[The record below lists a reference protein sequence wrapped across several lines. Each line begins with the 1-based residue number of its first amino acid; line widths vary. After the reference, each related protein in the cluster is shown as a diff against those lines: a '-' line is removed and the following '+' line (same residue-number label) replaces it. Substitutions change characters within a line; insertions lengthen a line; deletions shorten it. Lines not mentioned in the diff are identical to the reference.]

1 MTWFWKKTP
10 QQDTGVVQEPVDAG
24 EQDADTG
31 RHDADRGQ
39 QASTGLQGSTGAIVA
54 NGDVIDSVA
63 YSVHAEGIASVAAGG
78 SIHGSVTIRT
88 TVLPASAVRDAAD
101 TEARGVVSLRARKHT
116 FTGRTAELAE
126 VRAELA
132 RGTGTPAVVVHG
144 LGGVGK
150 TELALQYA
158 HLHSESYD
166 LVWWIDSAAP
176 GATEAALAAIAERLS
191 PHWTGTEPSLSARA
205 AWARAWLQQH
215 DRWLLV
221 HNNVEEPALLG
232 DLLGSLPRGH
242 HLITSRYATGWQRQV
257 RFVGLSVLPRT
268 DSVALI
274 GSWVPFASPK
284 EEWHAGQL
292 AGELGDLPLALEQAG
307 AYMDQTMTSIEA
319 YRSSLHEFLDEAA
332 LDHARDEQTVAGVW
346 ALTLTAL
353 AESNPLSIELL
364 HTLAWLDPDGLPRE
378 LLADLTAGP
387 VQMRTALGLLR
398 AYSMVTLSLE
408 EVTVHRLVQ
417 KVLRDRATRE
427 ATTRATADGPPPAP
441 RGREAAERILLA
453 AVYPNGPEK
462 KPDTVQLARL
472 AAHATALSTTDPGTY
487 HPGPA
492 QLFTDTAL
500 HLHERGQTVR
510 ALPLFEAYARQA
522 ADGFGADHPFTL
534 NARGSVVTSLM
545 AAGRLEAAA
554 DLLEELVE
562 RATRVLGRGDLIT
575 LHIRASLA
583 EVHLARGQLQRAED
597 GFAAAVADST
607 AHLGPDH
614 PRTLTLRNRLAT
626 TYENGHQFDR
636 AIEIYEDLL
645 RHEHGGLVQWKQEYS
660 APLQLNAAT
669 VRNNLAGAYEG
680 AGRSAEAI
688 ATYRKALADTVR
700 QVGADHPKALE
711 CLSNLGYALDAAEQR
726 EEASRIYRKV
736 AEKRVRILGEDHPD
750 TLRSQSNLAYMLFK
764 TGEQEAGLEL
774 CRRTLV
780 QREQILGV
788 LHADTLANRNLLASA
803 YDLTGDLTTAA
814 ELFETTL
821 QQRREVLGSRH
832 PDTLS
837 TLSGYATCLMRA
849 GNAPGAVALLE
860 EALATQEELSEP
872 EGIAAMTYRHNL
884 ATALRDT
891 GAFDRSEELFT
902 TVLEQR
908 TRRLGA
914 DHPDTL
920 ISSGSLARLYQLTGD
935 LDRAVPLY
943 ESALTGLTATF
954 GTDHWTTRAL
964 ADYLAEARTA

>member
-1 MTWFWKKTP
+1 MTI
-10 QQDTGVVQEPVDAG
+10 Q
-24 EQDADTG
+24 
-31 RHDADRGQ
+31 
-39 QASTGLQGSTGAIVA
+39 
-54 NGDVIDSVA
+54 
-63 YSVHAEGIASVAAGG
+63 
-78 SIHGSVTIRT
+78 T

-101 TEARGVVSLRARKHT
+101 TEARGVVYLRAPKNT
-116 FTGRTAELAE
+116 FTGRKAELAE

-132 RGTGTPAVVVHG
+132 RSTGAPAVVLHG

-166 LVWWIDSAAP
+166 LIWWIDSAVP
-176 GATEAALAAIAERLS
+176 GATDAALAAIAEQLS
-191 PHWTGTEPSLSARA
+191 PHWTGTKPSLSAQA

-221 HNNVEEPALLG
+221 HNNVENPALLG
-232 DLLGSLPRGH
+232 DILGSLRRGH
-242 HLITSRYATGWQRQV
+242 HLITSRYTTGWQSRV
-257 RFVGLSVLPRT
+257 RLVGLSVLPRT

-274 GSWVPFASPK
+274 GSWVPFASPE

-292 AGELGDLPLALEQAG
+292 ARELGDLPLALEQAG
-307 AYMDQTMTSIEA
+307 AYMNQTMTSVEE

-332 LDHARDEQTVAGVW
+332 LDHAGNEQTVAGVW

-353 AESNPLSIELL
+353 AESNPLAVELL
-364 HTLAWLDPDGLPRE
+364 HTLAWLGPDGLPRE
-378 LLADLTAGP
+378 LLAELTASP
-387 VQMRTALGLLR
+387 VRITTALGLLH
-398 AYSMVTLSLE
+398 AYSMVTLSPE

-427 ATTRATADGPPPAP
+427 AAARATADGPPPAS

-453 AVYPNGPEK
+453 AAYPNGPEED
-462 KPDTVQLARL
+462 PDTVQLARL

-487 HPGPA
+487 RPGPSR
-492 QLFTDTAL
+492 LFADTARDL
-500 HLHERGQTVR
+500 CERGQTVQ
-510 ALPLFEAYARQA
+510 ALPLLEAYARQTA
-522 ADGFGADHPFTL
+522 GCFGADHPFTL
-534 NARGSVVTSLM
+534 NARGAVVTSLM
-545 AAGRLEAAA
+545 AAGRLEPAA
-554 DLLEELVE
+554 DLLEELME
-562 RATRVLGRGDLIT
+562 RATRVLGGGDLIT

-583 EVHLARGQLQRAED
+583 EVHLARGQLQLAED
-597 GFAAAVADST
+597 EFAAAAADST

-626 TYENGHQFDR
+626 TYEKGHQFDR
-636 AIEIYEDLL
+636 AIEIYQDLL
-645 RHEHGGLVQWKQEYS
+645 RHEHGGLTHWKQQYS
-660 APLQLNAAT
+660 TPLQLNAAT
-669 VRNNLAGAYEG
+669 IRNNLAGAYVG

-688 ATYRKALADTVR
+688 AAYREALADMVDR
-700 QVGADHPKALE
+700 VGADHPSTLE
-711 CLSNLGYALDAAEQR
+711 CLGNLGYALDAAEQR
-726 EEASRIYRKV
+726 EEASRIYREV

-750 TLRSQSNLAYMLFK
+750 TLLSQSNLAYMLLK
-764 TGEQEAGLEL
+764 TGEPEAGLEL
-774 CRRTLV
+774 CRKTLV
-780 QREQILGV
+780 QREQILGM
-788 LHADTLANRNLLASA
+788 LHAATLANRKLLASA
-803 YDLTGDLTTAA
+803 YDWIGDLTTAA

-821 QQRREVLGSRH
+821 QQHREALGSRH
-832 PDTLS
+832 PETLS
-837 TLSGYATCLMRA
+837 TLSGYAICLIQA
-849 GNAPGAVALLE
+849 GDAPGAVPLLE
-860 EALATQEELSEP
+860 EALAAQEELSDP

-920 ISSGSLARLYQLTGD
+920 ISIGGLARLYQLTGD

-954 GTDHWTTRAL
+954 GTDHWTTRTL
-964 ADYLAEARTA
+964 AGYLAEARTA

>member
-1 MTWFWKKTP
+1 MTI
-10 QQDTGVVQEPVDAG
+10 Q
-24 EQDADTG
+24 
-31 RHDADRGQ
+31 
-39 QASTGLQGSTGAIVA
+39 
-54 NGDVIDSVA
+54 
-63 YSVHAEGIASVAAGG
+63 
-78 SIHGSVTIRT
+78 T

-101 TEARGVVSLRARKHT
+101 TEARGVVSLRAPKHS
-116 FTGRTAELAE
+116 FTGRRAELAE
-126 VRAELA
+126 VRAELTRSA
-132 RGTGTPAVVVHG
+132 GTAAVVLHG

-166 LVWWIDSAAP
+166 LIWWIDSALP
-176 GATEAALAAIAERLS
+176 GATEAALAAIAEQLS
-191 PHWTGTEPSLSARA
+191 PHWTGTKPALPARA
-205 AWARAWLQQH
+205 AWARSWLQQH
-215 DRWLLV
+215 DRWLLI
-221 HNNVEEPALLG
+221 HNNMEEPALLG
-232 DLLGSLPRGH
+232 DLLGKLPRGH

-257 RFVGLSVLPRT
+257 RLVGLGVLPRT

-274 GSWVPFASPK
+274 GSWVPFASPR

-307 AYMDQTMTSIEA
+307 AYMNQTMTSVEE

-332 LDHARDEQTVAGVW
+332 LDHAGDEQTVAGVW

-353 AESNPLSIELL
+353 AESNPLCIELL

-387 VQMRTALGLLR
+387 VQTKTALGLLH

-408 EVTVHRLVQ
+408 EVSVHRLVQ
-417 KVLRDRATRE
+417 KVLRDRAARE
-427 ATTRATADGPPPAP
+427 AAARATAEGPPPAS
-441 RGREAAERILLA
+441 RGRQAAERILLA
-453 AVYPNGPEK
+453 AVYPNGPEED
-462 KPDTVQLARL
+462 PDTVQLARL

-487 HPGPA
+487 HLGPSR
-492 QLFTDTAL
+492 LFADTAL
-500 HLHERGQTVR
+500 HLHERGQSVQ

-522 ADGFGADHPFTL
+522 ADRFGTDHPFTL

-545 AAGRLEAAA
+545 AAGRLEPAA

-562 RATRVLGRGDLIT
+562 RATRVLGGGDLIT

-583 EVHLARGQLQRAED
+583 EVRLARGQLQCAED
-597 GFAAAVADST
+597 EFAAAVADST

-626 TYENGHQFDR
+626 TYENRHQFDR
-636 AIEIYEDLL
+636 AIEIYQDLL
-645 RHEHGGLVQWKQEYS
+645 RHEHGGLVHWEQQDS
-660 APLQLNAAT
+660 TPLRLNAAT
-669 VRNNLAGAYEG
+669 IRNNLAGAYEG

-688 ATYRKALADTVR
+688 ATYREALADMVR
-700 QVGADHPKALE
+700 LVGAEHPKTLE
-711 CLSNLGYALDAAEQR
+711 CLGNLGYALDAAEQR
-726 EEASRIYRKV
+726 EEASRIYREV
-736 AEKRVRILGEDHPD
+736 ADKRVRILGENHPD
-750 TLRSQSNLAYMLFK
+750 TLLSQSNLAYMLLK
-764 TGEQEAGLEL
+764 TGEPQAGLEL
-774 CRRTLV
+774 CRTTLL

-788 LHADTLANRNLLASA
+788 LHTATLANRKLLASA
-803 YDLTGDLTTAA
+803 YDWTGDLTTAA

-821 QQRREVLGSRH
+821 QQHREVLGSRH

-837 TLSGYATCLMRA
+837 TLAGYATCLMRA
-849 GNAPGAVALLE
+849 GDAPGAVPLLE
-860 EALATQEELSEP
+860 EALAAQEELSGP
-872 EGIAAMTYRHNL
+872 EGVAAMTYRHNL

-891 GAFDRSEELFT
+891 GAFDRGEDLLT

-920 ISSGSLARLYQLTGD
+920 ISGGSLGRLYQLTGD
-935 LDRAVPLY
+935 LDRAVALY

-954 GTDHWTTRAL
+954 GTDHWATRAL
-964 ADYLAEARTA
+964 AGFLAQARTV

>member
-1 MTWFWKKTP
+1 MTNP
-10 QQDTGVVQEPVDAG
+10 HPP
-24 EQDADTG
+24 
-31 RHDADRGQ
+31 
-39 QASTGLQGSTGAIVA
+39 GSV
-54 NGDVIDSVA
+54 
-63 YSVHAEGIASVAAGG
+63 SVHAEGIASVAAGG

-126 VRAELA
+126 VRAELT
-132 RGTGTPAVVVHG
+132 RSTGTPAVVLHG

-166 LVWWIDSAAP
+166 LIWWIDSAVP
-176 GATEAALAAIAERLS
+176 GATDAALAAIAEQLS

-232 DLLGSLPRGH
+232 DLLGRLPRGH
-242 HLITSRYATGWQRQV
+242 HLITSRYATGWQAQV
-257 RFVGLSVLPRT
+257 RLVGLGVLPRT

-307 AYMDQTMTSIEA
+307 AYMNQTMTGVEE

-332 LDHARDEQTVAGVW
+332 LDHAGDEQTVAGVW

-353 AESNPLSIELL
+353 AESNPLSVELL

-378 LLADLTAGP
+378 LLAELTAGP
-387 VQMRTALGLLR
+387 VRMKTALGLLR

-427 ATTRATADGPPPAP
+427 AAARATADGPSPAP

-453 AVYPNGPEK
+453 AVYPNGPEED
-462 KPDTVQLARL
+462 PDTVQLARL

-487 HPGPA
+487 HLGPSR
-492 QLFTDTAL
+492 LFADTAL
-500 HLHERGQTVR
+500 HLHERGQTVQ
-510 ALPLFEAYARQA
+510 ALPLFEAYARQT
-522 ADGFGADHPFTL
+522 DDRFGTDHPFTL

-545 AAGRLEAAA
+545 AAGRLEPAAE
-554 DLLEELVE
+554 LLEELVE
-562 RATRVLGRGDLIT
+562 RATRVLGGGDLIT

-583 EVHLARGQLQRAED
+583 EIQLVRGQLQRAED
-597 GFAAAVADST
+597 EFAAAVADST

-626 TYENGHQFDR
+626 TYENRHQFDR
-636 AIEIYEDLL
+636 AIEIYQDLL
-645 RHEHGGLVQWKQEYS
+645 RHEHGGLTHWEQQYS
-660 APLQLNAAT
+660 TPLRLNAAT
-669 VRNNLAGAYEG
+669 IRNNLAGAYEG

-688 ATYRKALADTVR
+688 ATYREALADLVHR
-700 QVGADHPKALE
+700 VGADHPKTLE
-711 CLSNLGYALDAAEQR
+711 CLGNLGYALDAAEQR
-726 EEASRIYRKV
+726 EEASRIYREV
-736 AEKRVRILGEDHPD
+736 AEKRVRILGENHPD
-750 TLRSQSNLAYMLFK
+750 TLLSQGNLAYMLLK
-764 TGEQEAGLEL
+764 TGEPEAGLEL
-774 CRRTLV
+774 CRKTLV

-788 LHADTLANRNLLASA
+788 LHAATLANRKLLASA
-803 YDLTGDLTTAA
+803 YDWTGDLTTAA
-814 ELFETTL
+814 DLFETTL
-821 QQRREVLGSRH
+821 QQHREVLGSRH

-849 GNAPGAVALLE
+849 GDAPGAVPLLE
-860 EALATQEELSEP
+860 EALAAQEELSGP
-872 EGIAAMTYRHNL
+872 EGTAAMTYRHNL

-914 DHPDTL
+914 GHPDTL
-920 ISSGSLARLYQLTGD
+920 ISSGSLARLYQLAGD

-954 GTDHWTTRAL
+954 GTDHWSTRAL
-964 ADYLAEARTA
+964 AGYLAEARTA

>member
-1 MTWFWKKTP
+1 MTNP
-10 QQDTGVVQEPVDAG
+10 HP
-24 EQDADTG
+24 
-31 RHDADRGQ
+31 
-39 QASTGLQGSTGAIVA
+39 SGSI
-54 NGDVIDSVA
+54 
-63 YSVHAEGIASVAAGG
+63 SVHAEGIASVAVGG
-78 SIHGSVTIRT
+78 SIHGPVTIRT

-101 TEARGVVSLRARKHT
+101 TEARGVVSLRAPKHT

-132 RGTGTPAVVVHG
+132 RSTGTAAVVLHG

-158 HLHSESYD
+158 HLHRESYD
-166 LVWWIDSAAP
+166 LIWWIDAAVP

-191 PHWTGTEPSLSARA
+191 PHWTGTEPSLPARA
-205 AWARAWLQQH
+205 AWAMSWLQQH

-232 DLLGSLPRGH
+232 VLLGSLPRGH
-242 HLITSRYATGWQRQV
+242 HLITSRYATRWPGQV

-274 GSWVPFASPK
+274 GSWVPLASPK
-284 EEWHAGQL
+284 EEWHAGRL

-307 AYMDQTMTSIEA
+307 AYMNQTVTSVEE

-332 LDHARDEQTVAGVW
+332 LDHAADEQTVAGVW

-353 AESNPLSIELL
+353 AESNPLSVELL

-378 LLADLTAGP
+378 LLASLTAGP
-387 VQMRTALGLLR
+387 VRVKTALGLLR

-408 EVTVHRLVQ
+408 EVAVHRLVQ

-427 ATTRATADGPPPAP
+427 AAARATADGPPPAP

-453 AVYPNGPEK
+453 AVYPNGPEED
-462 KPDTVQLARL
+462 PDTVQLARL
-472 AAHATALSTTDPGTY
+472 AAHATALSTTDPGIY
-487 HPGPA
+487 HPGPSR
-492 QLFTDTAL
+492 LFADTAL
-500 HLHERGQTVR
+500 HLNDRGQTVR
-510 ALPLFEAYARQA
+510 ALPLFEAYARQT
-522 ADGFGADHPFTL
+522 ADGFGIDHPFTL
-534 NARGSVVTSLM
+534 NACGSVATSLM
-545 AAGRLEAAA
+545 AAGRLEPAT

-562 RATRVLGRGDLIT
+562 RATRVLGGGDLIT

-583 EVHLARGQLQRAED
+583 EVHLTCGRLQRAED
-597 GFAAAVADST
+597 GFAAAAADST

-626 TYENGHQFDR
+626 TYENRHQFDR
-636 AIEIYEDLL
+636 AIEIYQDLL
-645 RHEHGGLVQWKQEYS
+645 RHEHGGLVHWEQHS
-660 APLQLNAAT
+660 TPLRLNAAT
-669 VRNNLAGAYEG
+669 IRNNLAGAYQG

-688 ATYRKALADTVR
+688 ATYREALADMVR
-700 QVGADHPKALE
+700 RVGADHPKTLE
-711 CLSNLGYALDAAEQR
+711 CLGNLGYALDAAEQR
-726 EEASRIYRKV
+726 EEASRIYREV

-750 TLRSQSNLAYMLFK
+750 TLLSQSNLAYMLLK
-764 TGEQEAGLEL
+764 TGEPEAGLEL
-774 CRRTLV
+774 CRKTLV

-788 LHADTLANRNLLASA
+788 LHAATLTNRKLLASA
-803 YDLTGDLTTAA
+803 YDWTGDLTTAA

-821 QQRREVLGSRH
+821 QQHREVLGSRH
-832 PDTLS
+832 PGTLS

-849 GNAPGAVALLE
+849 GDAPGAVPLLE
-860 EALATQEELSEP
+860 EALAAQEELSEP
-872 EGIAAMTYRHNL
+872 EGIATMTYRHNL
-884 ATALRDT
+884 AAALRDT

-943 ESALTGLTATF
+943 ESALTGLTAIF
-954 GTDHWTTRAL
+954 GTDHRTSRIL

>member
-1 MTWFWKKTP
+1 M
-10 QQDTGVVQEPVDAG
+10 
-24 EQDADTG
+24 
-31 RHDADRGQ
+31 
-39 QASTGLQGSTGAIVA
+39 
-54 NGDVIDSVA
+54 
-63 YSVHAEGIASVAAGG
+63 
-78 SIHGSVTIRT
+78 TIRT

-101 TEARGVVSLRARKHT
+101 TEARGVVSLRARKLT

-126 VRAELA
+126 VRAEFA
-132 RGTGTPAVVVHG
+132 RGTGTAAVVVHG

-166 LVWWIDSAAP
+166 LIWWIEAAVP
-176 GATEAALAAIAERLS
+176 GATEAALAAIAEQLS

-221 HNNVEEPALLG
+221 HNNMEEPALLG
-232 DLLGSLPRGH
+232 NLLGSLPRGH
-242 HLITSRYATGWQRQV
+242 HLITSRHATGWQGQQV

-274 GSWVPFASPK
+274 GTWVPFASPK

-292 AGELGDLPLALEQAG
+292 AGELGDLPLALEQAS
-307 AYMDQTMTSIEA
+307 AYMNQTMTSIEE
-319 YRSSLHEFLDEAA
+319 YRSSLHESLDEAA

-353 AESNPLSIELL
+353 AESNPLSVELL
-364 HTLAWLDPDGLPRE
+364 HTLAWLAPDGFPRE
-378 LLADLTAGP
+378 LLAGLTTGP
-387 VQMRTALGLLR
+387 VRVKTALGLLR

-417 KVLRDRATRE
+417 KVLRDRADRE
-427 ATTRATADGPPPAP
+427 AAALATLDGRLPAK

-453 AVYPNGPEK
+453 AVYPDGPEEA
-462 KPDTVQLARL
+462 PDTVQLARL

-487 HPGPA
+487 HVGTSR
-492 QLFTDTAL
+492 LFSDTAL
-500 HLHERGQTVR
+500 HLHEHGQTVR
-510 ALPLFEAYARQA
+510 ALPLFEAYARQTA
-522 ADGFGADHPFTL
+522 HSFGIDHPFTL
-534 NARGSVVTSLM
+534 NAHGAVVTSLR
-545 AAGRLEAAA
+545 AAGRLEAAT
-554 DLLEELVE
+554 DLLEELLE
-562 RATRVLGRGDLIT
+562 RATRVLGGGDLIT

-597 GFAAAVADST
+597 GFAAAVDDST

-636 AIEIYEDLL
+636 AIEIYQDLL
-645 RHEHGGLVQWKQEYS
+645 RHEHGGLVHWEQEYS
-660 APLQLNAAT
+660 TPLRLNAAT

-688 ATYRKALADTVR
+688 ATYREALADMVH
-700 QVGADHPKALE
+700 QVGVDHPKALE
-711 CLSNLGYALDAAEQR
+711 CLGNLGYALDAAEQR
-726 EEASRIYRKV
+726 EEASRIYREV

-750 TLRSQSNLAYMLFK
+750 TLLSQGNLSYMLLK
-764 TGEQEAGLEL
+764 TGEPEAGLEL

-788 LHADTLANRNLLASA
+788 LHADTLANRKLLASA
-803 YDLTGDLTTAA
+803 YDWTGDLTTAA

-821 QQRREVLGSRH
+821 QQHREALGSRH

-849 GNAPGAVALLE
+849 GDAPGAVPLLE
-860 EALATQEELSEP
+860 EALATQEELSGP
-872 EGIAAMTYRHNL
+872 ESIAAMTYRHNL
-884 ATALRDT
+884 ATALRET
-891 GAFDRSEELFT
+891 GAFDRSEEMLT

-954 GTDHWTTRAL
+954 GTDHRTTRTL